1 MTIPNSPAWDL
12 RFRGG
17 LAFNAHR
24 LLHHSTLGLIV
35 IKKKKDLRGG
45 ARLLDGQEDPLKG
58 KLVAVRGELRRFENL
73 LLL

>member
-1 MTIPNSPAWDL
+1 M
-12 RFRGG
+12 
-17 LAFNAHR
+17 
-24 LLHHSTLGLIV
+24 HHSTLGLIV